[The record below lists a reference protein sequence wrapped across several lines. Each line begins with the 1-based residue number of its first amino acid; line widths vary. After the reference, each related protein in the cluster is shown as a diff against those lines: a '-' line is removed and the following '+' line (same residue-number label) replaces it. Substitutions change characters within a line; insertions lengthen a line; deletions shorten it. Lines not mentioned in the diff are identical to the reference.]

1 MADDLQTQVTNLAA
15 LSRAQLRAISQ
26 DFRHPPEVQAEARKL
41 LAQLSDAE
49 LVAAVADFAAA
60 TPIFTDL
67 TKRFVDLTALARTTP
82 GGDAVATLSPIVRQ
96 LGDVFE
102 AVTGVE
108 RDHLPAAGSDEGQ
121 DGGAGPQVAA
131 PPRAAPPSAAPPSAA
146 PPSAAPPGAAAGAPP
161 PGTVSTSRKLS
172 DIAGEYVRMFD
183 AAVADPAKA
192 TSIDRLATV
201 LASFRSTYEKL
212 QADLRIPW
220 HFIGL
225 IHCMES
231 SFNFGTH
238 LHNGDSLMHRTV
250 NVPKGRPPAEVADP
264 PFAWTT
270 SATDAL
276 TMKGFHT
283 QTDWSL
289 AAQLF
294 RLEQYNGFGYR
305 MRGRASPYLWSFS
318 DRYTGGKFVRDGVFD
333 PAVMSKQ
340 CGTAVLLKRLI
351 ARGDVTRPQ

>member
-1 MADDLQTQVTNLAA
+1 MAEDLQTQITNLAT

-26 DFRHPPEVQAEARKL
+26 DFRHPPAVQAEARNL
-41 LAQLSDAE
+41 LARLSDAE
-49 LVAAVADFAAA
+49 LVAAVVDFAAA
-60 TPIFTDL
+60 TRVFTDL

-121 DGGAGPQVAA
+121 DG
-131 PPRAAPPSAAPPSAA
+131 AAPPSAALPGAA
-146 PPSAAPPGAAAGAPP
+146 PPSAAPPGAATGAPP

-212 QADLRIPW
+212 QADLGIPW

-250 NVPKGRPPAEVADP
+250 NVPKLRPPAEVADP

-333 PAVMSKQ
+333 PAATSKQ

-351 ARGDVTRPQ
+351 ARGDVTRP